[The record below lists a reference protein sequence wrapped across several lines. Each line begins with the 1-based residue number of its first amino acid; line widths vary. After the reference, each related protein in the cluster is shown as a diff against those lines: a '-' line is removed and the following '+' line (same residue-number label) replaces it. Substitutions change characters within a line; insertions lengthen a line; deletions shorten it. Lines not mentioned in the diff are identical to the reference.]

1 MQLYDIPKLWK
12 PRVIKPAVDFA
23 ISCIAVLSAEA
34 HAVFK
39 ETSQN

>member
-1 MQLYDIPKLWK
+1 MQLYDIPKPWK

-23 ISCIAVLSAEA
+23 ISCIAALSAEA